1 MSSAPVVESP
11 SVHDTFDG
19 REVHILS
26 DSEADVASPIE
37 QWSEA
42 ATRTYRGRT
51 VEELIPRIQSELGA
65 DAIVLGRR
73 EGLTGGF
80 AGFFQHSFVEIEAMA
95 GGPRVDVY
103 DEGGAVAA
111 PHYAAPPSVA
121 APPATAA
128 PLFAASPPTSE
139 DAPERQPTRTPFYA
153 QEPSRLRPN
162 GSYVSEHLAALAGT
176 GPVEPQPPDPFAAAL
191 EQATSAVS
199 FERPESATFESRES
213 AAFEDVESAAFE
225 SSGSAVFEGAESA
238 IPHRR
243 ARGYAPSGSRERRR
257 PAPSPRSRARANIQ
271 KQLIDLGVGEQFA
284 AELIDG
290 AATHILP
297 LAPQA
302 GLPQAVRSGLI
313 QRIPVAPP
321 LPTRGA
327 AIALVGPG
335 GAGKTS
341 CAAALLGAY
350 RKSSSLPASC
360 ATLVRG
366 AKSGELRML
375 LSPYVMK
382 PASIESSRAL
392 RALRKTRAEGLLVI
406 DTPALSPG
414 DRSGMR
420 KLAVLLGELK
430 PERVVVVLPATL
442 GAVATAQLLQAL
454 RPLGANALAVTHADE
469 TDQIGVAIEAACT
482 FGLAP
487 EYILD
492 RGRSSGWRVGRIDP
506 TGLAAK
512 LLR

>member
-1 MSSAPVVESP
+1 MNSAPVVESP
-11 SVHDTFDG
+11 IVHDTILG

-26 DSEADVASPIE
+26 ENEADVASPIDG
-37 QWSEA
+37 WAEA
-42 ATRTYRGRT
+42 VTRTYRGRT

-103 DEGGAVAA
+103 DEEDVA
-111 PHYAAPPSVA
+111 PAPPLVP
-121 APPATAA
+121 APPFA
-128 PLFAASPPTSE
+128 PSPSP
-139 DAPERQPTRTPFYA
+139 ARGGVPELQPARTPFYV

-162 GSYVSEHLAALAGT
+162 GSYVSEHLAALTRAG
-176 GPVEPQPPDPFAAAL
+176 PSEPKLAPSPDRVSSVQGFREYRAEDLSDPFAAAL
-191 EQATSAVS
+191 QEATSAAS
-199 FERPESATFESRES
+199 FEGMEPAISQTGARAAVSKGARTGRSRPTPS
-213 AAFEDVESAAFE
+213 
-225 SSGSAVFEGAESA
+225 
-238 IPHRR
+238 
-243 ARGYAPSGSRERRR
+243 ARG
-257 PAPSPRSRARANIQ
+257 RAQTSIQ
-271 KQLIDLGVGEQFA
+271 KQLVGLGVGEQFA

-302 GLPQAVRSGLI
+302 GLTQAVRSGLI
-313 QRIPVAPP
+313 QRIPVASP

-366 AKSGELRML
+366 GKPGELRML
-375 LSPYVMK
+375 LSPYIMK
-382 PASIESSRAL
+382 LASIESSRAIS
-392 RALRKTRAEGLLVI
+392 ALRKTRGEGLLII
-406 DTPALSPG
+406 DTPPLSPG
-414 DRSGMR
+414 DRSGIR
-420 KLAVLLGELK
+420 KLAGLLGELK
-430 PERVVVVLPATL
+430 PERVVIVLPATL
-442 GAVATAQLLQAL
+442 GAVAATQLLQAL
-454 RPLGANALAVTHADE
+454 RPLGANSLAVTHADE
-469 TDQIGVAIEAACT
+469 TDQIGVAVEVACK

-487 EYILD
+487 EYMLD
-492 RGRSSGWRVGRIDP
+492 RGRSGGWRVGRMDP

-512 LLR
+512 LLQ